1 MILDRLVAEDLEAF
15 AVFAKHR
22 NFTHAADELHVS
34 QPALHARIRKLE
46 QTLGHQLYERQGRAL
61 LLTQT
66 GEHLAAFANDTRT
79 RAAAFLEGLDALP
92 PPPLVLAAGS
102 GAYLYVI
109 GDVLRRY
116 LDRKLGLRLMTTDSD
131 ATVAAVRDGTADV
144 GVTALT
150 IPPDDLECELLTQ
163 YSQVLAVRPDHRLA
177 DRRTVRLKDLQGEA
191 LVVPPKTR
199 PHRRQLER
207 SLLDAGVDWSVA
219 VEAEGW
225 VLLVHFVRMGIA
237 PAVVNGFVRT
247 PATVRT
253 IPIKDLPPIRY
264 YLVTRRN
271 RPADNRLDTLRTL
284 LTRFVV

>member
-46 QTLGHQLYERQGRAL
+46 QTLDRQLYERQGRNL
-61 LLTQT
+61 LLTEI
-66 GEHLAAFANDTRT
+66 GEQLAAFANDTHT
-79 RAAAFLEGLDALP
+79 RAVAFLESLDALP
-92 PPPLVLAAGS
+92 PRPLVLAAGS

-116 LDRKLGLRLMTTDSD
+116 LDRKLELRLMTADSD
-131 ATVAAVRDGTADV
+131 ATLAAVRDGTADV

-150 IPPDDLECELLTQ
+150 IPPDDLECELLAQ
-163 YSQVLAVRPDHRLA
+163 YPQVLALRPDHRLA

-191 LVVPPKTR
+191 LVVPPRTR
-199 PHRRQLER
+199 PHRQQLER
-207 SLLDAGVDWSVA
+207 GLLDAGVEWSVA
-219 VEAEGW
+219 VEVEGW
-225 VLLVHFVRMGIA
+225 DLLVQFVRMGIA

-247 PATVRT
+247 PPAVRT
-253 IPIKDLPPIRY
+253 IPIKDLPIDPLLPDHPHETAPRTI
-264 YLVTRRN
+264 VSTRCG
-271 RPADNRLDTLRTL
+271 
-284 LTRFVV
+284 VC

>member
-15 AVFAKHR
+15 AAFAKHR

-46 QTLGHQLYERQGRAL
+46 QTLGKQLYERQGRNL
-61 LLTQT
+61 LLTET
-66 GEHLAAFANDTRT
+66 GDQLAAFANDTRT
-79 RAAAFLEGLDALP
+79 RAAAFLDSLDVLP
-92 PPPLVLAAGS
+92 PRRLVLAAGS

-131 ATVAAVRDGTADV
+131 ATLAAVRDGTADV

-150 IPPDDLECELLTQ
+150 IPPEDLDCELLTQ
-163 YSQVLAVRPDHRLA
+163 YPQVLAVRPDHRLA
-177 DRRTVRLKDLQGEA
+177 DRRTVRLKDLGGEA
-191 LVVPPKTR
+191 LVVPPKAR
-199 PHRRQLER
+199 PHRQQLER
-207 SLLDAGVDWSVA
+207 SLLDAGVDWTVA

-225 VLLVHFVRMGIA
+225 VLLVHFVRLGVG

-247 PATVRT
+247 PAAVRT
-253 IPIKDLPPIRY
+253 IPIKDLPQIRY
-264 YLVTRRN
+264 YLVTRRD
-271 RPADNRLDTLRTL
+271 RPADKRLDTLRTL
-284 LTRFVV
+284 LTRFVT

>member
-1 MILDRLVAEDLEAF
+1 M
-15 AVFAKHR
+15 
-22 NFTHAADELHVS
+22 
-34 QPALHARIRKLE
+34 
-46 QTLGHQLYERQGRAL
+46 
-61 LLTQT
+61 
-66 GEHLAAFANDTRT
+66 
-79 RAAAFLEGLDALP
+79 
-92 PPPLVLAAGS
+92 
-102 GAYLYVI
+102 
-109 GDVLRRY
+109 
-116 LDRKLGLRLMTTDSD
+116 
-131 ATVAAVRDGTADV
+131 
-144 GVTALT
+144 
-150 IPPDDLECELLTQ
+150 
-163 YSQVLAVRPDHRLA
+163 
-177 DRRTVRLKDLQGEA
+177 
-191 LVVPPKTR
+191 
-199 PHRRQLER
+199 ER

>member
-46 QTLGHQLYERQGRAL
+46 QTLDRQLYERQGRNL
-61 LLTQT
+61 LLTEI
-66 GEHLAAFANDTRT
+66 GEQLAAFANDTHN
-79 RAAAFLEGLDALP
+79 RAVAFLEELDALEP
-92 PPPLVLAAGS
+92 RPLVLAAGS

-116 LDRKLGLRLMTTDSD
+116 LDRKLGLRLMTTDAE
-131 ATVAAVRDGTADV
+131 ATLAAVRDGTADV

-150 IPPDDLECELLTQ
+150 IPPDDLDCEQLAQ
-163 YSQVLAVRPDHRLA
+163 YPQVLVVRPNHRLA

-199 PHRRQLER
+199 PHRQQLER

-225 VLLVHFVRMGIA
+225 DLLVQFVRLGIA

-247 PATVRT
+247 PAAVRA
-253 IPIKDLPPIRY
+253 IPIKDLPSIRY

-271 RPADNRLDTLRTL
+271 RPQDNRLDTLRTL